1 MYVFNYTTSPSC
13 TFQLLMDRYQTVYT
27 SPSARLKPIQFARH
41 RACACRFCN
50 MRRWDCEDDLRF
62 LAQLLVSEWR
72 ASKGPSCCNTSAKE
86 PSGCMLLFC
95 PFFFFLFCGTLRWPT
110 LYNNYYWFPEDED
123 LQIDRLKAIPKR
135 AQPNVASF
143 RPSSVNIPLPTAVQP
158 DKLANRMV
166 IVVYSVQFFQLTQQN
181 FLVSATP
188 SV

>member
-1 MYVFNYTTSPSC
+1 MNLNKNWIHPASATTVDIDSSC
-13 TFQLLMDRYQTVYT
+13 RQINKVQLYTVYT

-41 RACACRFCN
+41 RA
-50 MRRWDCEDDLRF
+50 
-62 LAQLLVSEWR
+62 

-95 PFFFFLFCGTLRWPT
+95 PFFFFCFV
-110 LYNNYYWFPEDED
+110 
-123 LQIDRLKAIPKR
+123 IDRLKAIPKR

-166 IVVYSVQFFQLTQQN
+166 IVIYSVQFFQLTQQN
-181 FLVSATP
+181 FLKTEKITKKKKDITGTRSKQVPKLHTYKRER
-188 SV
+188 